1 MPKMFTLTL
10 ALLMLSTPA
19 AAEAP
24 PQIEV
29 AFVLDAT
36 GSMGPWI
43 AQARER
49 IKAIADDLATGD
61 PRPDARFALVRY
73 RDRGDAFVTQTVPF
87 MSDIEAMR
95 AALDATQAKGGGD
108 SPEAVIEALQAA
120 LTELK
125 WSPRKDVLKLV
136 YLVGDAAPQER
147 PGLPSLERLA
157 EMALERGIV
166 LHSIACG
173 SMGRRGQRFFE
184 AVARMS
190 EGRPFRLAHRRA
202 RRGATPKMSDHGA
215 AGTSSLASA
224 VSGTARA
231 YSTAVG
237 VDFAGVEVSVTPL
250 EVPVIAESGLL
261 GGHARIVSDAVAW
274 RDVWTAHGSVSGTPG
289 ALPAVDFSAH
299 QVLVLGG
306 AESGLRLER
315 LRRDGERRV
324 FELAPASARPRF
336 YLVPA
341 DNIPVQWVM

>member
-1 MPKMFTLTL
+1 
-10 ALLMLSTPA
+10 
-19 AAEAP
+19 
-24 PQIEV
+24 
-29 AFVLDAT
+29 
-36 GSMGPWI
+36 
-43 AQARER
+43 
-49 IKAIADDLATGD
+49 
-61 PRPDARFALVRY
+61 
-73 RDRGDAFVTQTVPF
+73 
-87 MSDIEAMR
+87 MR

-108 SPEAVIEALQAA
+108 SPEAVIETLQAA

-237 VDFAGVEVSVTPL
+237 VDFAGVEVSVTL
-250 EVPVIAESGLL
+250 SECEPVK
-261 GGHARIVSDAVAW
+261 DA
-274 RDVWTAHGSVSGTPG
+274 
-289 ALPAVDFSAH
+289 
-299 QVLVLGG
+299 
-306 AESGLRLER
+306 RLER
-315 LRRDGERRV
+315 EREHEARRLDEVCLQIGPAGDDAEAFARDGRRSRHGERRRS
-324 FELAPASARPRF
+324 EARARRHR
-336 YLVPA
+336 A
-341 DNIPVQWVM
+341 AW